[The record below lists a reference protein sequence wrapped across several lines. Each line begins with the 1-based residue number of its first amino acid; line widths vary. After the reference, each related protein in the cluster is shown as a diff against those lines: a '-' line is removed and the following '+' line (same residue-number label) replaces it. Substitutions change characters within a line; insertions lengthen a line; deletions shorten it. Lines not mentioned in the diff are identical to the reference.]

1 MAKRTEHK
9 NQKMEHAGATSG
21 KPSVCLCGPANNSK
35 ENSPLK
41 LTKPSVEQSIS
52 EDVNVAVK
60 QTVMSK
66 LLLPKASRRSLFFYG
81 SANALMTESQRAEKL
96 GTCIIH
102 PFSTFRNYYI
112 SFMLIVTF
120 LNLVIIPIGISFL
133 KTQEILEHGWVIF
146 NLISDTLYLIDI
158 AFNFRTGIVTDDSE
172 VVIMDPKQIRNLYL
186 KSWFVPDLIAAI
198 PADYFAVIY
207 RKFGHDGEEVG
218 YAASRLFR
226 IILLARVL
234 SLLRLLRFSRLMRLV
249 NEWEQVLDLDVEIT
263 QLFSQIFSLFL
274 TILLL
279 CHWNGCI
286 QFLIPAL
293 QSFPVDSWVVKEN
306 LTNAWWVEQYSFSV
320 FRALSHMLCIG
331 YGADNLPSD
340 TLEIW
345 AVIISVL
352 SGAMMYTIMLANV
365 AALITNAN
373 PAVKAYR
380 DKEVLSHLC
389 SKLVRSVPL
398 FCDRDPNFVRAVI
411 VNLHYT
417 VFQEGDIIIQEG
429 AFGDKMFFIEKGSV
443 LVQTGSYQKQLSDG
457 DFFGEICLVVKCYR
471 TATVRALTICHLFSL
486 SVRNFEEVL
495 QMFPEVQEDI
505 LETASDRLQ
514 ALHGFQDTQVRSPT
528 LF

>member
-1 MAKRTEHK
+1 
-9 NQKMEHAGATSG
+9 
-21 KPSVCLCGPANNSK
+21 
-35 ENSPLK
+35 
-41 LTKPSVEQSIS
+41 
-52 EDVNVAVK
+52 NVAVK

-207 RKFGHDGEEVG
+207 RVLYANKFGHDGEEVG

-380 DKEVLSHLC
+380 DKLNQVQDYMMYRNLPRALRNRIYDYYHIRYKGKWFDETSLLQELSDSLKEEVLSHLC

-514 ALHGFQDTQVRSPT
+514 
-528 LF
+528 